1 MKNFK
6 IYCVSNEDNSKY
18 EISLNELVT
27 NGNYTEDEV
36 CKLLDY
42 IETTKYKT
50 TNIVLHILNSEVLYI
65 VIKLNTNEIKN
76 RSNKT
81 FSV

>member
-6 IYCVSNEDNSKY
+6 IYCVSHEDNSKY

-27 NGNYTEDEV
+27 KGNYTEDEV

-42 IETTKYKT
+42 IESTKYKT
-50 TNIVLHILNSEVLYI
+50 FRW
-65 VIKLNTNEIKN
+65 KLVHKDSIHAMDGDEIQHYLIDLK
-76 RSNKT
+76 
-81 FSV
+81 

>member
-27 NGNYTEDEV
+27 KGNYTEEEV

-42 IETTKYKT
+42 IETTKYT
-50 TNIVLHILNSEVLYI
+50 RIPFMLWMVME
-65 VIKLNTNEIKN
+65 
-76 RSNKT
+76 
-81 FSV
+81 FSIT